1 MNVVPQMSVFET
13 FSKLQ
18 LLQNLKTELF
28 PVTELSKLTYD
39 LRWSIRFKFE
49 IL

>member
-1 MNVVPQMSVFET
+1 MNVVPKMLAFET
-13 FSKLQ
+13 FRRLQ
-18 LLQNLKTELF
+18 LLQNLDIELF
-28 PVTELSKLTYD
+28 PVTELNKLTYD

>member
-18 LLQNLKTELF
+18 LLQNLKTYNF
-28 PVTELSKLTYD
+28 FQWQNWTN
-39 LRWSIRFKFE
+39 
-49 IL
+49 